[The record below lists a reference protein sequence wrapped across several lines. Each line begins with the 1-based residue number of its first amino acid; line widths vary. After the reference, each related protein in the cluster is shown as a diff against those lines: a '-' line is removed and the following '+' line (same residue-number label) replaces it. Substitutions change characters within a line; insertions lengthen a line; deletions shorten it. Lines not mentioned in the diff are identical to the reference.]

1 MAHIHSGSAKLAVVT
16 VSDPEL
22 VSLIEVYLHT
32 LHVKE
37 HDRLPALNKQ
47 IG

>member
-1 MAHIHSGSAKLAVVT
+1 MQAVEAGLALLGVAT
-16 VSDPEL
+16 VLNPDL

-32 LHVKE
+32 IHIKW
-37 HDRLPALNKQ
+37 HGKLPALNKQ